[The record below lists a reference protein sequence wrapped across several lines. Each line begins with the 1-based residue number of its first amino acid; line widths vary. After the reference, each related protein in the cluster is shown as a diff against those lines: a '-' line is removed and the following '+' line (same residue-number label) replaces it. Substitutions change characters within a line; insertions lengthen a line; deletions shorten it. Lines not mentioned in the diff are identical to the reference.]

1 MSSVNRQATSLS
13 LDPALLSEAQSL
25 DVELSHAAETGISK
39 ALQVERERLWLADNA
54 GAIEDYNDYI
64 EKNGP
69 PLDEYRTF

>member
-1 MSSVNRQATSLS
+1 MSSVNRKATSLS

-25 DVELSHAAETGISK
+25 DVDLSHAAETGI
-39 ALQVERERLWLADNA
+39 AQAIQAERERRWLADNA

-64 EKNGP
+64 EKNGL